1 MAEAII
7 FECDT
12 KIKADGFGMANMKE
26 SIWFRRKTGDDFL
39 MFFRSQV
46 FGDWRIKSRGFASR
60 GGALLSVMI
69 LLILIFYQKKVVR
82 IADCSFL
89 KFANVVDLSCTIVEM
104 AQHI

>member
-1 MAEAII
+1 
-7 FECDT
+7 
-12 KIKADGFGMANMKE
+12 
-26 SIWFRRKTGDDFL
+26 
-39 MFFRSQV
+39 
-46 FGDWRIKSRGFASR
+46 
-60 GGALLSVMI
+60 MI

>member
-12 KIKADGFGMANMKE
+12 EIKTDGFGMANMKE

-46 FGDWRIKSRGFASR
+46 FGDNLSDKIKGFCFE
-60 GGALLSVMI
+60 GGGVVVRHDFINSDFLS
-69 LLILIFYQKKVVR
+69 KKVVR
-82 IADCSFL
+82 IAGYSFS
-89 KFANVVDLSCTIVEM
+89 KFANVDDLS
-104 AQHI
+104 